1 MQSTDAA
8 NSSRRRRRIIAVVFM
23 AWAVAVSATYW
34 LQVRRLEVSR
44 DVWLQ
49 FLAAIREDDLNRL
62 RSLID
67 GQSIRLNQNSSVD
80 AALIF
85 DPSGVE
91 TRGTIMPLDRL
102 LKFSRE
108 YQPQPVTWEDFAQ
121 SRLRIGKPASW
132 GIGHFEIRHGRV
144 GFVSDTGRSSG
155 HDRV

>member
-1 MQSTDAA
+1 MQTTGATAPA
-8 NSSRRRRRIIAVVFM
+8 NRRRRIVAIGLVAS
-23 AWAVAVSATYW
+23 AVAVSAIYW
-34 LQVRRLEVSR
+34 FQMRRLDVSR
-44 DVWLQ
+44 DVWFQ

-67 GQSIRLNQNSSVD
+67 GQSVRLNQNSSVA
-80 AALIF
+80 AALII

-91 TRGTIMPLDRL
+91 TRGTIMPLDGL

-132 GIGHFEIRHGRV
+132 GFGHFEIRHGRV
-144 GFVSDTGRSSG
+144 GFVADTGRSSR
-155 HDRV
+155 HNRV